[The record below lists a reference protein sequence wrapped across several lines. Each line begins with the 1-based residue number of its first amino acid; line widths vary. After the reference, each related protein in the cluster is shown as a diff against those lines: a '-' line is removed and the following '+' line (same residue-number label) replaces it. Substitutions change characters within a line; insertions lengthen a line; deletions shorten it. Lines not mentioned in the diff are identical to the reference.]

1 MRRSITLACIAAI
14 GLCAFV
20 PIQLLDNDAAW
31 FAFAGAGVI
40 VTLILVTYSIAWR
53 SRIGFAIAAIS
64 VAAACILLT
73 SDTTSLRERVR
84 WIADAGPY
92 KADVLA
98 SHPPS
103 RRQLPHALAQ
113 HGAGAAWIR
122 PCIWSSI
129 PQIHCLPHRNA
140 KRRAGLPS
148 FRVRY
153 TASSAWS
160 QTGTPSASIHPK
172 IGTTATPSRPC
183 HSER

>member
-103 RRQLPHALAQ
+103 RRQLPHAVWDAWGWGGMDTSVYLVFDPANSLLAASQ
-113 HGAGAAWIR
+113 RKTPGR
-122 PCIWSSI
+122 P
-129 PQIHCLPHRNA
+129 PELPCPVYSVQR
-140 KRRAGLPS
+140 LEPDWYS
-148 FRVRY
+148 VRFY
-153 TASSAWS
+153 TSEDWND
-160 QTGTPSASIHPK
+160 
-172 IGTTATPSRPC
+172 C
-183 HSER
+183 HA